1 MNRKRLIVGVIVLAV
16 LAGAVY
22 IAYARWFASSG
33 ASRESLLQS
42 LPADASAAIYVD
54 VAELRQGAILKNLV
68 SLGAGATNVDQDYKQ
83 FVNESGFDYE
93 KDLNRVGV
101 AIQSTGPTN
110 HYLVLADG
118 RFNRPKIEMYLQKNG
133 SSETKSGREI
143 FHLRTGAQGHRVSAA
158 FLSNDRIALTDAP
171 DLNAEI
177 ESARQ
182 EAGHR
187 EWMERFERLAGS
199 PMFAL
204 FRQDA
209 AIGAILNTQAPGGF
223 RSPQLAQLLNQLL
236 WISIAGKPEGNG
248 FRVAA
253 EGECPNELTM
263 RQLADFLS
271 GIALMAQGG
280 LNDPKLRQQM
290 DPSEREAYLQL
301 LNSVEVTKLDRGT
314 SKSVRMAMMITPDA
328 WSSITAR
335 KVPTQPLAESQKKP
349 ADLQINAPSSKNKKA
364 GTKVPAKLQ

>member
-1 MNRKRLIVGVIVLAV
+1 
-16 LAGAVY
+16 
-22 IAYARWFASSG
+22 
-33 ASRESLLQS
+33 
-42 LPADASAAIYVD
+42 
-54 VAELRQGAILKNLV
+54 
-68 SLGAGATNVDQDYKQ
+68 
-83 FVNESGFDYE
+83 
-93 KDLNRVGV
+93 
-101 AIQSTGPTN
+101 
-110 HYLVLADG
+110 
-118 RFNRPKIEMYLQKNG
+118 
-133 SSETKSGREI
+133 
-143 FHLRTGAQGHRVSAA
+143 
-158 FLSNDRIALTDAP
+158 
-171 DLNAEI
+171 
-177 ESARQ
+177 
-182 EAGHR
+182 
-187 EWMERFERLAGS
+187 MERFERLAGS